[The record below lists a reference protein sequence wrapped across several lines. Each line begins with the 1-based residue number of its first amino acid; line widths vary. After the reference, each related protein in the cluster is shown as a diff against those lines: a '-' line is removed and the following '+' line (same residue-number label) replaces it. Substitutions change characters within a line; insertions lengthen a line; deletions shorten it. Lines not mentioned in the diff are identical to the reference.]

1 MNKEVRMYINEASKL
16 TGATQRAIRL
26 YESVGLLSVSR
37 VGKYRV
43 YNQENIYLIKLIKE
57 AQTLGVALSD
67 MVALKGENEDFDWQ
81 AVSQY
86 LVQKQAVV
94 EENIKLLELQRQRI
108 KNYRTSIDK
117 CIQELDSHP

>member
-1 MNKEVRMYINEASKL
+1 MYINEASKL

-26 YESVGLLSVSR
+26 YESVGLLTVSR
-37 VGKYRV
+37 RGKYRV
-43 YNQENIYLIKLIKE
+43 YSQENIHLIKLIKE

-81 AVSQY
+81 AVSHY
-86 LVQKQAVV
+86 LIQKQALV
-94 EENIKLLELQRQRI
+94 EENIKQLELQRQRI
-108 KNYRTSIDK
+108 KNYRISIDK

>member
-1 MNKEVRMYINEASKL
+1 MYINEASKL
-16 TGATQRAIRL
+16 SGATQRAIRL
-26 YESVGLLSVSR
+26 YESVGLLTVSR

-81 AVSQY
+81 AVSHY
-86 LVQKQAVV
+86 LYSKASCSRR
-94 EENIKLLELQRQRI
+94 K
-108 KNYRTSIDK
+108 DK
-117 CIQELDSHP
+117 GA

>member
-1 MNKEVRMYINEASKL
+1 MDKDVRMYLNEASKL
-16 TGATQRAIRL
+16 SGATQRAIRL
-26 YESVGLLSVSR
+26 YESVGLLTVSR

-81 AVSQY
+81 AVSHY
-86 LVQKQAVV
+86 LIQQQAAV
-94 EENIKLLELQRQRI
+94 EEKIKELEVQRERI
-108 KNYRTSIDK
+108 KNYRISIDK
-117 CIQELDSHP
+117 CIQELDSYP